1 MNMAHVH
8 LWLTHVPIL
17 GSIFLTVLFLVALI
31 YRNVFLQKA
40 SLWFLG
46 GIALFTIPTF
56 LSGEAA
62 EEVVEDMPG
71 ISTAM
76 INAHESISR
85 FGLGVMCLTGIIA
98 VVGALIYRNTPM
110 LPRTLVVA
118 MVVLLLVND
127 ALFASIGFLGGQIR
141 HQEIR
146 ASSISVLMHHKQRA
160 RRSSAHQVVRK

>member
-1 MNMAHVH
+1 M
-8 LWLTHVPIL
+8 
-17 GSIFLTVLFLVALI
+17 
-31 YRNVFLQKA
+31 
-40 SLWFLG
+40 
-46 GIALFTIPTF
+46 
-56 LSGEAA
+56 
-62 EEVVEDMPG
+62 EDIPG

-98 VVGALIYRNTPM
+98 VVGALIYRNKPM

-118 MVVLLLVND
+118 MVVLPLVND

-146 ASSISVLMHHKQRA
+146 ASSISVLMNHEQRV
-160 RRSSAHQVVRK
+160 RSSSAHQVVRK